1 MSYRWV
7 EHTAELELHI
17 EAANQCAVFADAL
30 LALAELIGDAPRD
43 AGDAPTDTTVAPP
56 DTTVA
61 REVALSARDLPGLL
75 AAWLDELV
83 FLIETEDLVPDGVE
97 RLELDGTT
105 LAATVRGHRGRPRH
119 LVKGVTYHELAF
131 ERVIEG
137 FRATVVLDV

>member
-17 EAANQCAVFADAL
+17 EAANQCAVFTDAL
-30 LALAELIGDAPRD
+30 LALAELIGDAPPD
-43 AGDAPTDTTVAPP
+43 TGDAPP

-61 REVALSARDLPGLL
+61 REVALSARDLAGLL

-83 FLIETEDLVPDGVE
+83 FLIETEDLVPDSVE